1 MLWLFAGRQPNA
13 EVATV
18 ESHWHVRHA
27 EGTSCTQ
34 TIAFTRD
41 LQLREP
47 HVPTPAA
54 EDPPS
59 TPPLV
64 GYALP
69 LHPLC

>member
-1 MLWLFAGRQPNA
+1 MLCRFAGGQSNA
-13 EVATV
+13 KVAMV
-18 ESHWHVRHA
+18 EIHWYVRHA
-27 EGTSCTQ
+27 EGTSRAQ
-34 TIAFTRD
+34 TKAFTRD
-41 LQLREP
+41 VHLREP